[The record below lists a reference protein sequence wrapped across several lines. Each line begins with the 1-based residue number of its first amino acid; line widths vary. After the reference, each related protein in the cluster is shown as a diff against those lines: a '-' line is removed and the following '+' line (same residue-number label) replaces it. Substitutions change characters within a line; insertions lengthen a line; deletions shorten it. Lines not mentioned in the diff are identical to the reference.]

1 MEEKTCKHHTCYQ
14 KTRKTPMIKNN
25 RKIEKIEL
33 VVFDMDGVLADTLS
47 SWKHV
52 HDYFNTS
59 NEESVEK
66 YLQGEIDDLEFIKR
80 DVSLWKINNK
90 PIKKEKLEKILKNI
104 PIMKGAKET
113 TSFLKKH
120 GIKTAI
126 ISAGLDILAERIAKE
141 LSIDYV
147 FANGV
152 KTDEK
157 GFLTTNGILKVQLK
171 HKEKTVLKLSKQ
183 LNIPLNNIVTIGN
196 SCFDTP
202 MFQVTGLSIAFNPED
217 KCVRD
222 AADYIVE
229 EKNLLKTLDI
239 IKKHI

>member
-80 DVSLWKINNK
+80 DVSLWKKNNK
-90 PIKKEKLEKILKNI
+90 PVKKEKLEKILKNI

-120 GIKTAI
+120 NIKTSI

-141 LSIDYV
+141 LSIDYTL
-147 FANGV
+147 ANGIE
-152 KTDEK
+152 TDEK
-157 GFLTTNGILKVQLK
+157 GFITTQGVLRVQLMY
-171 HKEKTVLKLSKQ
+171 KEKAVLQLSKQ
-183 LNIPLNNIVTIGN
+183 LNIPPNNIATIGN
-196 SCFDTP
+196 SCFDIP

-217 KCVRD
+217 KCVQE

-229 EKNLLKTLDI
+229 GKNLLKTIDI
-239 IKKHI
+239 LKTYI

>member
-1 MEEKTCKHHTCYQ
+1 MKEKTCKHHTCYQ

-25 RKIEKIEL
+25 KKIEKIEL
-33 VVFDMDGVLADTLS
+33 VVFDMDGVLTDILS

-80 DVSLWKINNK
+80 DVSLWKKNNK
-90 PIKKEKLEKILKNI
+90 PVKKEKLEKILKNI

-120 GIKTAI
+120 NIKTSI

-141 LSIDYV
+141 LSIDYTL
-147 FANGV
+147 ANGIE
-152 KTDEK
+152 TDEK
-157 GFLTTNGILKVQLK
+157 GFITTQGVLRVQLMY
-171 HKEKTVLKLSKQ
+171 KEKAVLQLSKQ
-183 LNIPLNNIVTIGN
+183 LNIPPNNIATIGN
-196 SCFDTP
+196 SCFDIP

-217 KCVRD
+217 KCVQE

-229 EKNLLKTLDI
+229 GKNLLKTIDI
-239 IKKHI
+239 LKTYI